1 MKLPGQSTTRSAEIR
16 RRRGAQTKAARQ
28 NVNKARKN
36 RVAISPLPPVMM
48 RIPMAGASRSA
59 AHSSRRGRR
68 FYNVSLDAAQG
79 MEMSL
84 PALPR
89 LIISWRLVSFIFVG
103 LLGYALYFFWE
114 SPTFRVDAPQISG
127 LERLTVNE
135 VNSALGLVGE
145 PVFILDAATLET
157 ALKDTFPEFSSVRV
171 EIKLP
176 NSVAIT
182 VTERMPVL
190 TWSKGGESFLV
201 DDQGVTFPVRS
212 TAPSGSYPVIEAS
225 GDPPQVILS
234 PEKSITLRDETIS
247 KITGA
252 LLPQLSPRDQVR
264 PLISPGMVK
273 AALLLAKQAPTGA
286 KLIYDP
292 VHGLGWTDRRGWNV
306 YLGDEQDI
314 ATKILVYRAIMER
327 LKGGEALPTMI
338 SVEYLHAP
346 YYRVGE

>member
-1 MKLPGQSTTRSAEIR
+1 MKLPGQSTTRSTEIR
-16 RRRGAQTKAARQ
+16 RRRDASTNAARQ
-28 NVNKARKN
+28 NANKARKN
-36 RVAISPLPPVMM
+36 RIAVPAPPPVMA
-48 RIPMAGASRSA
+48 RTPMVGASRPA
-59 AHSSRRGRR
+59 AHSARRGRR
-68 FYNVSLDAAQG
+68 LYNVSLDATQG

-103 LLGYALYFFWE
+103 LLGYALYYFWE

-127 LERLTVNE
+127 LNRLTANE
-135 VNSALGLVGE
+135 VNSALELVGE
-145 PVFILDAATLET
+145 PVFMLDAATIEA
-157 ALKDTFPEFSSVRV
+157 ALKEAFPEFSSAQVQ
-171 EIKLP
+171 IKLP

-182 VTERMPVL
+182 VTERVPVL
-190 TWSKGGESFLV
+190 TWSKEGESFLV
-201 DDQGVTFPVRS
+201 DDQGMTFPVRS
-212 TAPSGSYPVIEAS
+212 TIPAGSYPVIEAS

-234 PEKSITLRDETIS
+234 PEKNVTLRDETIS
-247 KITGA
+247 KITGI
-252 LLPQLSPRDQVR
+252 LLPQLSPRDQTK
-264 PLISPGMVK
+264 PLISSGMVE

-327 LKGGEALPTMI
+327 LKGGEARPSMI

-346 YYRVGE
+346 YYRIEE